1 MAGAIPVVHPFLLQ
15 QCQSTEWTHSNEP
28 PIQGKKSLTDSSF
41 LDPYSSGKKCAPFKT
56 CCLHGNQNYSKRR
69 LDEGHIIPSPDGHIM
84 LCFVMLWLL
93 IREKLMAG

>member
-1 MAGAIPVVHPFLLQ
+1 MAGAIPVVHPSCYNSVKALNGL
-15 QCQSTEWTHSNEP
+15 TAMNP
-28 PIQGKKSLTDSSF
+28 RYRGKSLTDSSF

-93 IREKLMAG
+93 IREKLMVG